1 MKTLIKI
8 LVTAVA
14 VLVISKLLPSITVT
28 DYTAAIW
35 VAAVLALLNT
45 FLKPI
50 LIVLTLPATILSMG
64 FFIFVINAA
73 IVLMASNMVNGF
85 HVEGFFSALLF
96 SLLLWGVRAVLFSVL
111 LEDNQN
117 QNDRIN

>member
-73 IVLMASNMVNGF
+73 IVLMASNMVSGF

>member
-14 VLVISKLLPSITVT
+14 VLIISKLLPSITVT
-28 DYTAAIW
+28 DYTSAVW

-50 LIVLTLPATILSMG
+50 LVVLTLPATILSMG
-64 FFIFVINAA
+64 LFIFVINAG
-73 IVLMASNMVNGF
+73 IVLMAGNLVDGF
-85 HVEGFFSALLF
+85 FVDGFFSALLF
-96 SLLLWGVRAVLFSVL
+96 SLLLYVVRSVLFSLL
-111 LEDNQN
+111 LEDDQN
-117 QNDRIN
+117 TRNRIN

>member
-14 VLVISKLLPSITVT
+14 VLIISKLLPSITVT
-28 DYTAAIW
+28 DYTSAIW

-50 LIVLTLPATILSMG
+50 LVILTLPATLLSMG
-64 FFIFVINAA
+64 FFIFVINAG
-73 IVLMASNMVNGF
+73 IVLMASNMVSGF

-96 SLLLWGVRAVLFSVL
+96 SLLLWGVRSVLFSIL
-111 LEDNQN
+111 LDDDQSPRN
-117 QNDRIN
+117 RIS

>member
-14 VLVISKLLPSITVT
+14 VLIISKLMPSITVT
-28 DYTAAIW
+28 NYTSAVW

-45 FLKPI
+45 FLRPI
-50 LIVLTLPATILSMG
+50 LVLLTLPATILSMG
-64 FFIFVINAA
+64 LFIFVINAG
-73 IVLMASNMVNGF
+73 IVLMASNMVDGF
-85 HVEGFFSALLF
+85 VVSGFFSALLF

-111 LEDNQN
+111 LEDDQTPRN
-117 QNDRIN
+117 RIS

>member
-14 VLVISKLLPSITVT
+14 VLLISKLLPSITVT
-28 DYTAAIW
+28 DYSSAVW

-64 FFIFVINAA
+64 FFIFVINAG
-73 IVLMASNMVNGF
+73 IVLMASNMVSGF
-85 HVEGFFSALLF
+85 YVDGFFSALLF
-96 SLLLWGVRAVLFSVL
+96 SLLLWGVRSVLFSVL
-111 LEDNQN
+111 LEDDQN
-117 QNDRIN
+117 PRNRIS